1 MNSVDLGVLNMH
13 ISIRRWL
20 GLILASVLAMTGL
33 AVVTQQP
40 AAAAPVPVPVPVSKA
55 TVDTVYYWHNV
66 LLELFR
72 RQGGGPGPLARAAA
86 IMHGGIFDILNSAN
100 WSRQNL
106 IGTGYDRAFALLV
119 FDPLTDD
126 NLAAGIT
133 ARELLKFVFPSQ
145 QAYID
150 QQYTARHGTTT
161 QQAATDAANQE
172 INIVKAARTND
183 GSNAAPTYTF
193 DNVPGAWRRTPNPDC
208 TAPIDPQFGAV
219 TPFVMSSG
227 SQFRR
232 PLPGGATTYAQLLA
246 SSAYTTVFNDVKSLG
261 RVNST
266 TRTAAQTQIAH
277 FWSNDANGTYKPP
290 GQLLD
295 HTRIVAQSRITNP
308 LRLSRLFAQASFALA
323 DAAIAAWDAK
333 FRTPVDLWRP
343 VSAIQL
349 ADTDG
354 NANTAADPS
363 WLPLGP
369 SPCFPAWVSGHATL
383 AGAWSRVMITEF
395 GDAVTYTAGTED
407 PNAVGVTRTFT
418 SFTNAAIEDARS
430 RIYLGVHYQ
439 FDADDGRATGTNIGN
454 LTSTRMA
461 AMTCN
466 PFPCY

>member
-1 MNSVDLGVLNMH
+1 MH
-13 ISIRRWL
+13 TSIRRWL
-20 GLILASVLAMTGL
+20 GLILVSLLASTGL
-33 AVVTQQP
+33 TVVTQQP
-40 AAAAPVPVPVPVSKA
+40 AAAAASTA

-86 IMHGGIFDILNSAN
+86 ILNGGIFDVLNSAN
-100 WSRQNL
+100 WSRHNL
-106 IGTGYDRAFALLV
+106 VGTGYDRAFALLV
-119 FDPLTDD
+119 FDPNTDD

-133 ARELLKFVFPSQ
+133 ARELLKFAFPNQ
-145 QAYID
+145 QPYIE
-150 QQYTARHGTTT
+150 QQYTARHGTAT

-172 INIVKAARTND
+172 INIVKGSRADD
-183 GSNAAPTYTF
+183 GSNAPPTYTF
-193 DNVPGAWRRTPNPDC
+193 DNVPGAWRLTPNPDC
-208 TAPIDPQFGAV
+208 TAPVDPQFGSV

-227 SQFRR
+227 SQFRQ
-232 PLPGGATTYAQLLA
+232 PLPGGASTYAQLLA

-266 TRTAAQTQIAH
+266 TRTASQTQIAH
-277 FWSNDANGTYKPP
+277 FWANDANGTYKPP

-295 HTRIVAQSRITNP
+295 HTRIVAQTRITNP

-349 ADTDG
+349 AGTDG
-354 NANTAADPS
+354 NPNTTADPS

-369 SPCFPAWVSGHATL
+369 SPCFPAWNSGHATL
-383 AGAWSRVMITEF
+383 ASAWSRVMIGEF
-395 GDAVTYTAGTED
+395 GDAITYAGSTED

-418 SFTNAAIEDARS
+418 SFTSAAVEDARS

-439 FDADDGRATGTNIGN
+439 FDADDGRTSGTSIGN

-461 AMTCN
+461 AMTCTPN
-466 PFPCY
+466 PCY